1 MAGGI
6 QMLKSIETKITCD
19 FPGRGGGSN
28 FFQGGGG
35 VVQMLNSIETN
46 ITCDFQGRGGP
57 DPLSSSGS
65 VHDIHAV

>member
-6 QMLKSIETKITCD
+6 QMLKSIEIKITCD

-35 VVQMLNSIETN
+35 
-46 ITCDFQGRGGP
+46 GGSNAKFYRNQYN
-57 DPLSSSGS
+57 L
-65 VHDIHAV
+65 